1 VPLPRATS
9 DELIF
14 VGSSG
19 EGNRGRALLS
29 VLALQEGLI
38 GSAAHCEL
46 RFADPF
52 MAAEHGRLA
61 RLDGRWFLTSAA
73 IGLSVFVDGQQPPPG
88 QGYRLEPGALVEV
101 ADTWFIV
108 GGGPDRPVIP
118 LGDPLARA
126 ALGDRLVE
134 LGDPLGEYVNGPPL
148 GWPEELEW
156 FVERVDDVSF
166 DGALVQRA
174 TVRADEETSPITFRS
189 QLREFLAHPICGA
202 IESLTVATETLP
214 DDAVENAR
222 LMLHAIAAACP
233 PRLSTISLGVVAI
246 EARALEADLAALA
259 GALPLR
265 SHSQDLVRAPAPPSI
280 VVLEAV
286 GWAPR
291 QRLERIPLTD
301 GLAVMRSGALEHDL
315 GQNEPGVALRFRHR
329 GAGRWSADTD
339 SGSPSR
345 SLRTGD
351 ELAVRDLVFRFE
363 T

>member
-1 VPLPRATS
+1 MPLPRATS

-19 EGNRGRALLS
+19 DGNRGRALFS
-29 VLALQEGLI
+29 VLPLREGLI

-61 RLDGRWFLTSAA
+61 RIDGRWFLTSAA
-73 IGLSVFVDGQQPPPG
+73 IGISVFVDGHQPPPG

-101 ADTWFIV
+101 ADTWFLV
-108 GGGPDRPVIP
+108 GGGPDRPQIP
-118 LGDPLARA
+118 LGDPIARA
-126 ALGDRLVE
+126 AVGDRLVE
-134 LGDPLGEYVNGPPL
+134 LGDPLAEYVNAPPL
-148 GWPEELEW
+148 GWPEDLKW
-156 FVERVDDVSF
+156 FVERVDDVAF

-174 TVRADEETSPITFRS
+174 TVRADEATSPITFRS
-189 QLREFLAHPICGA
+189 QLREFLTHPICTA
-202 IESLTVATETLP
+202 IESLTIATETLT
-214 DDAVENAR
+214 DDALENAR
-222 LMLHAIAAACP
+222 LVLHAIAAACP
-233 PRLSTISLGVVAI
+233 PRLNTLSLGVVAI
-246 EARALEADLAALA
+246 ETLALEDELAALA
-259 GALPLR
+259 RALPLR
-265 SHSQDLVRAPAPPSI
+265 TQLSELVRTPAPASI

-301 GLAVMRSGALEHDL
+301 GLAVMRSGELE
-315 GQNEPGVALRFRHR
+315 QNVGEHEPGVGLRFRHR
-329 GAGRWSADTD
+329 GAGRWSADTGGD
-339 SGSPSR
+339 SAGR

-351 ELAVRDLVFRFE
+351 ELAVRDLIFRFE